1 MAKKI
6 VSADTL
12 TAKEKTTSSSSESN
26 IDLGKLA
33 DLVTENKDTIG
44 KIAGTL
50 LTSDTKSSSKKK
62 TTKSSSSTSDILTK
76 IIELLKS
83 LFGSK

>member
-12 TAKEKTTSSSSESN
+12 APKKSTKTSNKSS
-26 IDLGKLA
+26 IDLEKLT

-50 LTSDTKSSSKKK
+50 LTSDTKSKKK
-62 TTKSSSSTSDILTK
+62 TTKSSSSSSDILTK